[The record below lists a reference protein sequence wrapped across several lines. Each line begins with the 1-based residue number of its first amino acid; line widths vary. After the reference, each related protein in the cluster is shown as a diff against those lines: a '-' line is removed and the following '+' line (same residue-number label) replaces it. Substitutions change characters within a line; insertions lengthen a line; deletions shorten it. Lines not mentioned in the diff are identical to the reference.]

1 MVLLGLPRVPL
12 GPWVLLVRLGL
23 CYQPRL
29 VLWAPLVRLGLYR
42 RRRLVRL
49 GRLVPG
55 SPCAPL
61 VRLAL
66 SGPAGRLGL
75 QGLRCPVAVSAW

>member
-1 MVLLGLPRVPL
+1 MHPWVLWAPSVLWALWAPLVLLGLPRVPL

-23 CYQPRL
+23 CHQPRL
-29 VLWAPLVRLGLYR
+29 VLWAPLARLGLYC

-55 SPCAPL
+55 SPM
-61 VRLAL
+61 VR
-66 SGPAGRLGL
+66 
-75 QGLRCPVAVSAW
+75 